1 MGDVC
6 GKGAEAATVTALARY
21 TIRAA
26 VMRHRSP
33 AGILRW
39 LNGAMLRQ
47 RAGRFVTLACA
58 RVELDADGATVTV
71 ASGGHPPPR
80 VLRATGLVEQLGV
93 PGTLL
98 GVLSEVELSDQ
109 ATWLA
114 PGDALVL
121 YTDGLT
127 ECAAPDVWTPAQLDT
142 AVAGARRK
150 NAQGIVEHLAAQC
163 EGPLRDDLALLALRV
178 QPLL

>member
-1 MGDVC
+1 M
-6 GKGAEAATVTALARY
+6 TALARY

-39 LNGAMLRQ
+39 LNDAMLRQ

-58 RVELDADGATVTV
+58 RIEARGRRSTVTV
-71 ASGGHPPPR
+71 ACGGHPPPR
-80 VLRATGLVEQLGV
+80 ILRSTGLRRDARRARHAARHPRRGR
-93 PGTLL
+93 GRSTAAR
-98 GVLSEVELSDQ
+98 GSH
-109 ATWLA
+109 

-127 ECAAPDVWTPAQLDT
+127 EV
-142 AVAGARRK
+142 ARR
-150 NAQGIVEHLAAQC
+150 
-163 EGPLRDDLALLALRV
+163 RT
-178 QPLL
+178 